1 MSKSAVETAGTPHTL
16 PELPHPKRLSFMGE
30 LASPEPTRRA
40 FQAASSAAAAA
51 TTAKLESRNS
61 LSVMPASNAVADT
74 NKEAVTDS
82 NTAAEQPTILSSAE
96 SSLQEV
102 PRLSL
107 EGSWQ
112 LDHSLSEANLGSLS
126 SRSLD
131 GSKRQLTSLHS
142 MQSKPAQ
149 EASKKRAVRHSA
161 SGKIAVP
168 GPNGSY
174 SSRYANR
181 QLSGKASPL
190 PSESGLSSGKRSLV
204 TSPTASVHGGQGIPA
219 HLAGRLSGG
228 RPATAAGADD
238 RPGQTLAGA
247 AAMLSVKMHARPSSS
262 EGAGWHLA
270 TGDGLPFS
278 PRGSLVASSG
288 GSRTLRPITSQQ
300 EALFDA
306 EGNMLP
312 RHEGSYQEADG
323 VQSHTAQPL
332 DKPAVAAD
340 AAKLKAKAQSKLG
353 AKQGMKQ
360 DKEFTPQQD
369 LISAKMVEKDAR
381 QKPKHGMLSIVIFP
395 CFCMRPRT
403 TSTEDPYLHGSLR
416 QRYADKEVSSP
427 IQMASLSSKGM
438 PAPKS
443 ALKQKQLGS
452 ALVTE
457 PSNAGWDLG
466 THVHQADAAGT
477 DSNGVELREAEDGQ
491 GEEQTGRS
499 LQGAVSLAPK
509 RGGLTDAK
517 EAHGSL
523 QEVHLLSRST
533 HSSHTCLAMS
543 VVHWL
548 HAVLVVW
555 AAADWNLLYS

>member
-1 MSKSAVETAGTPHTL
+1 MSNSVDETAGTSHTL

-30 LASPEPTRRA
+30 LTSQEPTRRA
-40 FQAASSAAAAA
+40 SQLTASAAS
-51 TTAKLESRNS
+51 TAKLESGNS
-61 LSVMPASNAVADT
+61 LSVMPASTAVADT

-107 EGSWQ
+107 EGSRQ

-131 GSKRQLTSLHS
+131 SSKRQLTSLHS

-181 QLSGKASPL
+181 QLSGKASPI
-190 PSESGLSSGKRSLV
+190 PSESGLSSCKRSLV

-228 RPATAAGADD
+228 RPATAVGADD

-247 AAMLSVKMHARPSSS
+247 AAMLSGKMHARPSSS

-312 RHEGSYQEADG
+312 RYDGPHQEAEG
-323 VQSHTAQPL
+323 VQSHTAQPV
-332 DKPAVAAD
+332 DKPAAAAD

-353 AKQGMKQ
+353 AKQSVKQ
-360 DKEFTPQQD
+360 DEESAPQQD
-369 LISAKMVEKDAR
+369 LISAKIAEKDAR
-381 QKPKHGMLSIVIFP
+381 HKPKHGMMSIVMFP
-395 CFCMRPRT
+395 CLCMRPRT

-416 QRYADKEVSSP
+416 QRYSDKEVSSP

-477 DSNGVELREAEDGQ
+477 DSREVELREVEDGQ

-499 LQGAVSLAPK
+499 LQGAISLAPK
-509 RGGLTDAK
+509 RAGLTDAK

-523 QEVHLLSRST
+523 QEVHLLSSIS
-533 HSSHTCLAMS
+533 HSSHTQLALS
-543 VVHWL
+543 VAHWL
-548 HAVLVVW
+548 HAVLAVRV
-555 AAADWNLLYS
+555 L

>member
-1 MSKSAVETAGTPHTL
+1 MCVKFCCAVETAGTPHTL
-16 PELPHPKRLSFMGE
+16 PELPHPKRLSFLGE
-30 LASPEPTRRA
+30 LTSLEPTRRA
-40 FQAASSAAAAA
+40 SLAASSAAPAA
-51 TTAKLESRNS
+51 TAAKLDCANT
-61 LSVMPASNAVADT
+61 LSVMPASFAVADI

-82 NTAAEQPTILSSAE
+82 NMAVEQPTILSSAE

-107 EGSWQ
+107 EGSRQ

-131 GSKRQLTSLHS
+131 ASKRQLTSLHS

-174 SSRYANR
+174 SSRYASR

-204 TSPTASVHGGQGIPA
+204 TSPTASVHGGQGVPA
-219 HLAGRLSGG
+219 HPAGRLSGG

-247 AAMLSVKMHARPSSS
+247 AAMLSGKMHARPSSS

-306 EGNMLP
+306 EGNMVP
-312 RHEGSYQEADG
+312 RHEGPPQEAEG
-323 VQSHTAQPL
+323 LHSRMAQL
-332 DKPAVAAD
+332 VKKTAVAAD

-353 AKQGMKQ
+353 AKQGITQ
-360 DKEFTPQQD
+360 DKEPTPQQD
-369 LISAKMVEKDAR
+369 LISAKVVEKNAR
-381 QKPKHGMLSIVIFP
+381 HKPKPSMMSIVMFP

-427 IQMASLSSKGM
+427 LQMASLSSKGM

-466 THVHQADAAGT
+466 THVHQADAAGV
-477 DSNGVELREAEDGQ
+477 DSSEVELREAEDGQ
-491 GEEQTGRS
+491 GEEQIGRS
-499 LQGAVSLAPK
+499 LQGAISLAPK
-509 RGGLTDAK
+509 RAGLADAK
-517 EAHGSL
+517 EVHGSL
-523 QEVHLLSRST
+523 QEVHLLSRISQ
-533 HSSHTCLAMS
+533 SSHIRLTLS
-543 VVHWL
+543 FVHWL
-548 HAVLVVW
+548 HAVLAVSCFG
-555 AAADWNLLYS
+555 LYS

>member
-1 MSKSAVETAGTPHTL
+1 
-16 PELPHPKRLSFMGE
+16 MGE
-30 LASPEPTRRA
+30 LTSQEPTRRA
-40 FQAASSAAAAA
+40 SQLTTSAAS
-51 TTAKLESRNS
+51 TAKLESGNS
-61 LSVMPASNAVADT
+61 LSVMPASTAVADT
-74 NKEAVTDS
+74 NKEAVTNS

-107 EGSWQ
+107 EGSRQ

-131 GSKRQLTSLHS
+131 SSKRQLTSLHS

-149 EASKKRAVRHSA
+149 EASKTRAVRHSA

-181 QLSGKASPL
+181 QLSGKASPI

-228 RPATAAGADD
+228 RPATAVGADD

-247 AAMLSVKMHARPSSS
+247 AAMLSGKMHARPSSS

-312 RHEGSYQEADG
+312 RYDGPHQEAEG
-323 VQSHTAQPL
+323 VQSHTAQPV
-332 DKPAVAAD
+332 DKPAAAAD
-340 AAKLKAKAQSKLG
+340 AAKLKAKAHG
-353 AKQGMKQ
+353 AKQSVKQ
-360 DKEFTPQQD
+360 DEESAPQQD
-369 LISAKMVEKDAR
+369 LISAKIAEKDAR
-381 QKPKHGMLSIVIFP
+381 HKPKHGMMSIVMFP
-395 CFCMRPRT
+395 CLCMRPRT
-403 TSTEDPYLHGSLR
+403 TSTQDPYLHGSLR
-416 QRYADKEVSSP
+416 QRYSDKEVSSP

-457 PSNAGWDLG
+457 PSNASWDLG

-477 DSNGVELREAEDGQ
+477 DSSEVELREVEDGQ

-499 LQGAVSLAPK
+499 LQGAISLAPK
-509 RGGLTDAK
+509 RAGLTDAK
-517 EAHGSL
+517 EADGSL
-523 QEVHLLSRST
+523 QEVHLLSSISQ
-533 HSSHTCLAMS
+533 SSHTQLALS
-543 VVHWL
+543 VAHWL
-548 HAVLVVW
+548 HAVLAVRV
-555 AAADWNLLYS
+555 L

>member
-1 MSKSAVETAGTPHTL
+1 
-16 PELPHPKRLSFMGE
+16 MGE
-30 LASPEPTRRA
+30 LTSLEPTRRA
-40 FQAASSAAAAA
+40 SLAASSAAPAA
-51 TTAKLESRNS
+51 TAAKLDCANT
-61 LSVMPASNAVADT
+61 LSVMPASFAVADI

-82 NTAAEQPTILSSAE
+82 NMAVEQPIILSCAE

-107 EGSWQ
+107 EGSRQ

-131 GSKRQLTSLHS
+131 ASKRQLTSLHS

-174 SSRYANR
+174 SSRYASR

-219 HLAGRLSGG
+219 HPAGRLSGG

-247 AAMLSVKMHARPSSS
+247 AAMLSGKMHARPSSS

-306 EGNMLP
+306 EGNMVP
-312 RHEGSYQEADG
+312 RHEGPTQEAEG
-323 VQSHTAQPL
+323 VQSRMAQL
-332 DKPAVAAD
+332 VKKPAVAAD

-353 AKQGMKQ
+353 AKQGKAH
-360 DKEFTPQQD
+360 DEESTPQQD
-369 LISAKMVEKDAR
+369 LISAKVVEKNAR
-381 QKPKHGMLSIVIFP
+381 HKPGMMSIVMFP

-403 TSTEDPYLHGSLR
+403 TSTEDPYLQGSLR

-427 IQMASLSSKGM
+427 LQMASLNSKGM

-443 ALKQKQLGS
+443 ALKQKQFGS

-466 THVHQADAAGT
+466 THVHQADAAGM
-477 DSNGVELREAEDGQ
+477 DSSEVELREAEDGQ
-491 GEEQTGRS
+491 GEEQIGRS
-499 LQGAVSLAPK
+499 LQGAISLAPK
-509 RGGLTDAK
+509 RAGLADAK
-517 EAHGSL
+517 EVHGSL
-523 QEVHLLSRST
+523 QEVHLLSRISQSPHIRLT
-533 HSSHTCLAMS
+533 LSF
-543 VVHWL
+543 VHWL
-548 HAVLVVW
+548 HAVLAVRLLLIVFLTGKAARCVISWQQW
-555 AAADWNLLYS
+555 ACSRACRLCNIPCLFFV